1 MWVVWIPFV
10 LVTTGLVICIR
21 GQRMVASTRSATVA
35 RFEAE
40 LATEAGTLLTLLT
53 SPWLA
58 LTAVFIG

>member
-1 MWVVWIPFV
+1 MWVVWIPVV
-10 LVTTGLVICIR
+10 LMTTGLVICIR
-21 GQRMVASTRSATVA
+21 GQRMAAGTRSGTVA

-58 LTAVFIG
+58 LTAVFVG